1 MTIAFAQVSESDFDA
16 LVAMRIAAMRESLER
31 VGRFDPDRARERLRQ
46 TFAPEHTHM
55 IYANGERVGFYA
67 LRPINDWASLDHLY
81 IMPAFQGRGIGT
93 EVMRLLLAEAD
104 HQMLPIKVGAL
115 KESASNRF
123 YLRHGFVRTGESEW
137 DVYYERPPASG

>member
-46 TFAPEHTHM
+46 TFTPAHTRM

-67 LRPINDWASLDHLY
+67 LRPISDWVSLDHLY
-81 IMPAFQGRGIGT
+81 VMPAFQRRGIGT
-93 EVMRLLLAEAD
+93 EVVRMILAEAD
-104 HQMLPIKVGAL
+104 RQTLPVKVGAL

-123 YLRHGFVRTGESEW
+123 YQRHGFVCTGVSEW
-137 DVYYERPPASG
+137 DVYYERLPASG